1 MTAQCPEEER
11 PSLPEAIRERL
22 SQALCTLRDIF
33 YGMTLYDWV
42 RELQKARGEVE
53 QAFTLIVFG
62 DLLGIPI
69 LTPYYTMRLIP
80 YMVPRLESWKRCMLR
95 ERDICELFDQ
105 EIG

>member
-1 MTAQCPEEER
+1 MSQ
-11 PSLPEAIRERL
+11 REREYRRL
-22 SQALCTLRDIF
+22 LEQLECRLRAAGRALRDVL

-42 RELQKARGEVE
+42 LELQKARGEVE
-53 QAFTLIVFG
+53 QAFTLLVFG

-69 LTPYYTMRLIP
+69 LTPYYTLRLIP
-80 YMVPRLESWKRCMLR
+80 YMVPRIEAWRRSMLR